1 MLYKSIF
8 VLEFNNIKNNTVM
21 KTNFSPIFMLT
32 WALVL
37 TGLWIVQPIES
48 ASPILEY
55 IFVGIILIFF
65 LIGFYLGYSRNKRK
79 KQGFPDEDELSKK
92 IVQKAAAIS
101 FYSSILLWLLLI
113 YLYSHLQIEI
123 KWLLSIGMIGMAILF
138 ISIWLVINNIGIK
151 NEK

>member
-1 MLYKSIF
+1 
-8 VLEFNNIKNNTVM
+8 M

-37 TGLWIVQPIES
+37 TGLWIVQPVES
-48 ASPILEY
+48 ASSILEY

-65 LIGFYLGYSRNKRK
+65 LIGFYLGYSRIKRR

-92 IVQKAAAIS
+92 IVRKAAAIS

-113 YLYSHLQIEI
+113 YIHSHIQIEI

-138 ISIWLVINNIGIK
+138 VAIWVVIKYVGIK
-151 NEK
+151 DEK

>member
-1 MLYKSIF
+1 
-8 VLEFNNIKNNTVM
+8 
-21 KTNFSPIFMLT
+21 MLT

-37 TGLWIVQPIES
+37 TGLWIVQPVES
-48 ASPILEY
+48 ASSILEY

-65 LIGFYLGYSRNKRK
+65 LIGFYLGYSRIKRR

-113 YLYSHLQIEI
+113 YIHSHIQIEI

-138 ISIWLVINNIGIK
+138 VAIWVVIKYVGIK
-151 NEK
+151 DEK

>member
-1 MLYKSIF
+1 
-8 VLEFNNIKNNTVM
+8 M

-37 TGLWIVQPIES
+37 TGLWIVEPVES
-48 ASPILEY
+48 ASSVLEY
-55 IFVGIILIFF
+55 IFVGIILTFF
-65 LIGFYLGYSRNKRK
+65 LIGIYLGYGQIRRK

-101 FYSSILLWLLLI
+101 FYSSILLWLSLI
-113 YLYSHLQIEI
+113 YIHSHLQIEI

-138 ISIWLVINNIGIK
+138 VAIWLVINYVGIID
-151 NEK
+151 EK